1 MAATLRSTEGRAIRA
16 GVVVFCV
23 AAPLLFFFLLG
34 RGPIAVRTLIEAMLG
49 TFVIAGM
56 CAAAVTTSMLLVASL
71 REDTRRRAKPCT
83 RCGYDL
89 TGASGD
95 RCPECGGATIDDA
108 DPTMLW
114 RS

>member
-16 GVVVFCV
+16 GVLVFCV
-23 AAPLLFFFLLG
+23 AAPLLFFWTL
-34 RGPIAVRTLIEAMLG
+34 RRDAVSVRTLIEALLG

-56 CAAAVTTSMLLVASL
+56 AAAAVATSMLLVASL
-71 REDTRRRAKPCT
+71 REDTRRHIRRCA

-89 TGASGD
+89 TGAPGE
-95 RCPECGGATIDDA
+95 RCPECGSRIDDG

-114 RS
+114 KS